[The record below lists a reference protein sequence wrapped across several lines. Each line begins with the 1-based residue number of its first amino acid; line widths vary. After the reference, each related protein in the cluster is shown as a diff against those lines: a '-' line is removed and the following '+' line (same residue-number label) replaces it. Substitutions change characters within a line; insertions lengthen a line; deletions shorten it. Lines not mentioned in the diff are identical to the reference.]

1 MSDTLLVETCN
12 NDENGIGD
20 ILVTDL
26 NSRLFPLIRYKVGDR
41 GKIESI
47 PCECGRELPVLTV
60 LSGRC
65 DEYIRCPDGT
75 MVDPYVFGHILKE
88 VRSGHVSIGQFRI
101 VQKSLDAIEVKL
113 VTQREL
119 GQNILE
125 LIRDRFSTKLGDQIQ
140 VEIECV
146 DQIPKD
152 RSGKLRCFVSEIGR
166 A

>member
-1 MSDTLLVETCN
+1 
-12 NDENGIGD
+12 
-20 ILVTDL
+20 
-26 NSRLFPLIRYKVGDR
+26 
-41 GKIESI
+41 
-47 PCECGRELPVLTV
+47 
-60 LSGRC
+60 
-65 DEYIRCPDGT
+65 

-88 VRSGHVSIGQFRI
+88 VSSGHVSIGQFRI
-101 VQKSLDAIEVKL
+101 IQKSLDAIEVKL

-152 RSGKLRCFVSEIGR
+152 RSGKLRCFVSEIG
-166 A
+166 